1 MLSHKVFCTTKE
13 KPWVC
18 FVHGAGGSSS
28 IWFPQIK
35 TFSKDF
41 NVLLLD
47 LRGHGRSRKITIKNA
62 KKFNFDVIV
71 DDILEVLD
79 HQKVEKA
86 HFIGISLGTI
96 IIRCLAERV
105 PERVQT
111 MSLGGAVFKLTL
123 KSKLLIR
130 LGNLT
135 KSVIPHILLYRIF
148 ANIIIPKNAY
158 SNSRNLFIK
167 EAKKVYQREFR
178 KWFSLTAKLKPLLY
192 FFREKELDVPTLYI
206 MGEHDTMF
214 LPGIKSLVSKHR
226 RSKLII
232 LENSGHVVN
241 IDAPI
246 AFNKSVVD
254 FIKENSFPPPTP
266 LISL

>member
-1 MLSHKVFCTTKE
+1 MLSHKVFFKSKE
-13 KPWVC
+13 RPWVC

-28 IWFPQIK
+28 IWFPQVK

-41 NVLLLD
+41 NVILID
-47 LRGHGRSRKITIKNA
+47 LRGHGRSQKIAIKNV

-71 DDILEVLD
+71 DDILEVLNY
-79 HQKVEKA
+79 QKIEKA
-86 HFIGISLGTI
+86 HYVGISLGTI
-96 IIRCLAERV
+96 VIRCLAERY
-105 PERVQT
+105 PEKVKS
-111 MSLGGAVFKLTL
+111 MSLGGAVFKLSF
-123 KSKLLIR
+123 KSKLLIQ

-135 KSVIPHILLYRIF
+135 KSFIPHIFLYRIF

-192 FFREKELDVPTLYI
+192 FFREKELSVPTLYI

-214 LPGIKSLVSKHR
+214 LPGIKTLVSKHQK
-226 RSKLII
+226 SKLLV

-246 AFNKSVVD
+246 AFNTAVVD
-254 FIKENSFPPPTP
+254 FIKKAN
-266 LISL
+266 